1 MGIGNMGES
10 LKKSIDWGREVIR
23 IEAEAV
29 AALSGRIDESFAR
42 AVELLLKCKGRVI
55 VTGMGK
61 SGIIARKISSTLT
74 STGVAAYF
82 IHPAEGVHGDLG
94 AVLREDVVICVSKSG
109 NTEEVLRI
117 LPVFKRQGCPIIAI
131 TGGKESDLWRQSDV
145 ALDVSVMEEA
155 CPHDLVPSASTTAQ
169 LVMGDALA
177 IALLQQRGF
186 TAEDFAQLHPA
197 GALGRRL
204 LLRVDDVMRT
214 GKDIAKVQEDAS
226 LSKTI
231 LEITSKRLG
240 ATCVLGKDGRLAGI
254 VTDGDLRRLL
264 EKSHDFRGLKA
275 KDIMNPNPKTVQA
288 GILAARA
295 LHTMEFFS
303 VNQVI
308 VLDDGGSPVG
318 MVHIH
323 DLLKSGLA

>member
-1 MGIGNMGES
+1 
-10 LKKSIDWGREVIR
+10 
-23 IEAEAV
+23 
-29 AALSGRIDESFAR
+29 
-42 AVELLLKCKGRVI
+42 
-55 VTGMGK
+55 MGK

-82 IHPAEGVHGDLG
+82 LHPAEGVHGDLG
-94 AVLREDVVICVSKSG
+94 AVLKEDVVICVSKSG

-117 LPVFKRQGCPIIAI
+117 LPVFKRQGCLIISI
-131 TGGKESDLWRQSDV
+131 TGGKDSHLSRQSDAV
-145 ALDVSVMEEA
+145 LDVSVMEEA

-186 TAEDFAQLHPA
+186 SAEDFAQLHPA
-197 GALGRRL
+197 GALGRKL

-214 GKDIAKVQEDAS
+214 GKDIAAVDENAP

-240 ATCVLGKDGRLAGI
+240 GTCVLGPGNKLAGI
-254 VTDGDLRRLL
+254 VTDGDLRRLM
-264 EKSHDFRGLKA
+264 EKSHDFWDLKA
-275 KDIMNPNPKTVQA
+275 RDIMNPNPKTVQA

-295 LHTMEFFS
+295 LHAMEFFS
-303 VNQVI
+303 VNQLI
-308 VLDDGGSPVG
+308 VLDEEGRPVG